1 MASYSMKHML
11 TFCTVAEY
19 GGFVGAESV
28 LGMSQPAISTHIRD
42 FEIRLGF
49 QLCHR
54 GRSGFSLTEKGQV
67 VYRKCRDMLNNISD
81 FESELGEL
89 RDKLTGTLRLG
100 LIDSTITNHD
110 FPISEAIHRF
120 YGRKNDVSLKLVVL
134 PPEELERELLNG
146 NLHIAL
152 GLFHNRH
159 SGLSYQHLCMEAHG
173 FYCGRRHPLFGLAN
187 ADITLDALRHYPVS
201 SRTYLHH
208 AELQGLMKARDVAM
222 VSNMEAQA
230 ILITSG
236 SFLGFLPT
244 HYARQWVERGEMRA
258 IDHLDLS
265 WQSEFSMAMRV
276 SPAPQEFV
284 RIFADDVVATIKAAS
299 LGKAGEPT

>member
-11 TFCTVAEY
+11 TFCAVAEY

-67 VYRKCRDMLNNISD
+67 VYRKCREMLNNISD
-81 FESELGEL
+81 FEAELGEL
-89 RDKLTGTLRLG
+89 RNKLTGTLRLG
-100 LIDSTITNHD
+100 LIDSTITNRD
-110 FPISEAIHRF
+110 FPIPDAIHRF
-120 YGRKNDVSLKLVVL
+120 YSRKNDVSLKMVVL
-134 PPEELERELLNG
+134 PPEELERELLTG
-146 NLHIAL
+146 NLHIAI
-152 GLFHNRH
+152 GPFHNRNNA
-159 SGLSYQHLCMEAHG
+159 LSYRYLCMEEHR
-173 FYCGRRHPLFGLAN
+173 FYCGCRHPLFAR
-187 ADITLDALRHYPVS
+187 ADAEISLDTLRQYPVA
-201 SRTYLHH
+201 SRTYLQH
-208 AELQGLMKARDVAM
+208 AELKGLIKALDIAV

-244 HYARQWVERGEMRA
+244 HYARQWVERGEMRSF
-258 IDHLDLS
+258 DHLQLS
-265 WQSEFSMAMRV
+265 WQSEFSMAMRA
-276 SPAPQEFV
+276 SPISQEVV
-284 RIFADDVVATIKAAS
+284 RIFVEDVEASTKATV
-299 LGKAGEPT
+299 LQR